1 MREAQYRRYNA
12 KFKYNIVGSS
22 SITLWEKKST
32 EESVGE
38 IQHFD
43 SKNIAFS
50 SAKLK
55 KLQLRQIK

>member
-1 MREAQYRRYNA
+1 MREAQYRQYNA

-22 SITLWEKKST
+22 SIILWEKKRT

-43 SKNIAFS
+43 SKIIAFS
-50 SAKLK
+50 SAKLG
-55 KLQLRQIK
+55 KLQLR

>member
-1 MREAQYRRYNA
+1 MRETQYRRHNA

-22 SITLWEKKST
+22 SIISWEKNTT

-43 SKNIAFS
+43 SRNIAFS
-50 SAKLK
+50 SAKLRK
-55 KLQLRQIK
+55 WQLR

>member
-1 MREAQYRRYNA
+1 M
-12 KFKYNIVGSS
+12 
-22 SITLWEKKST
+22 WEKTST

-43 SKNIAFS
+43 SKIIAFS

-55 KLQLRQIK
+55 NKLS

>member
-1 MREAQYRRYNA
+1 MREAQCRRYNA
-12 KFKYNIVGSS
+12 KFKYNILESS
-22 SITLWEKKST
+22 SIMWEKTST

-43 SKNIAFS
+43 SKIIAFS

-55 KLQLRQIK
+55 NKLS

>member
-1 MREAQYRRYNA
+1 M
-12 KFKYNIVGSS
+12 
-22 SITLWEKKST
+22 WEKTST

-43 SKNIAFS
+43 SKLIAFS

-55 KLQLRQIK
+55 NKLSLMK